1 MPLPLDEILSLSTN
15 KYEATVAAIKYAKA
29 LSQEHN
35 DATDIPISYNK
46 TEKLTLLAMREVLS
60 GNIEYIFDDKK
71 NKTSKK

>member
-15 KYEATVAAIKYAKA
+15 KYEATVATIKYARA

-35 DATDIPISYNK
+35 DSTEITVGPNR
-46 TEKLTLLAMREVLS
+46 TEKLTLLAIREVLS
-60 GNIEYIFDDKK
+60 GNVEYAFD

>member
-1 MPLPLDEILSLSTN
+1 MPLPLDEILSLSEN
-15 KYEATVAAIKYAKA
+15 KYEVTVATIKYARA

-35 DATDIPISYNK
+35 DATEITVAGNR

-71 NKTSKK
+71 GKTSKK